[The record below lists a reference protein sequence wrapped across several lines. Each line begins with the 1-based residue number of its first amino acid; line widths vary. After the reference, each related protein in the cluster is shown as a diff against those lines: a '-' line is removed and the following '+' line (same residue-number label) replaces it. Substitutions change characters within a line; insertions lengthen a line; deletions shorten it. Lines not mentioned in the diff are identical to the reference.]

1 MSATTW
7 VALVCGL
14 VGALLASIIAHF
26 AGRFWTSL
34 YRFDD
39 PAGCSQD
46 FFHPGQRWR
55 VFYLPICLLTA
66 LAMWVM
72 PHWLLSAI
80 VLLAVAWSLKLGA
93 RRTYHNH
100 LQRCIDYHLEFGA
113 NPEQARALAKRDVND
128 TVRLMKLRSRIR

>member
-1 MSATTW
+1 MSVTTW
-7 VALVCGL
+7 AALVCGL
-14 VGALLASIIAHF
+14 VSALLASIIAHS

-34 YRFDD
+34 NCFDD
-39 PAGCSQD
+39 PAGCPQD
-46 FFHPGQRWR
+46 FFHPGQRWL

-72 PHWLLSAI
+72 PHWLLSLM

-93 RRTYHNH
+93 RRIYYNH
-100 LQRCIDYHLEFGA
+100 LQRYIDYHLEFGA

-128 TVRLMKLRSRIR
+128 TVWLMKLRSRIR